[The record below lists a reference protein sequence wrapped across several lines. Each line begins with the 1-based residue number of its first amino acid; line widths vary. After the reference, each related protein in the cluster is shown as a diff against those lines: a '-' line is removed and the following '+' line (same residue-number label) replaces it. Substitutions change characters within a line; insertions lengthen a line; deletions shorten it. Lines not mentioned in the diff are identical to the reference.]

1 MRQSALKAWLAS
13 LLPKINFFR
22 KIKVD
27 DQTALFLFEQLRTDM
42 SYGDMMMNQAELWLL
57 RGDWTYKKQY
67 ILELSDFYPSENQM
81 RQFKEGTVTV
91 TRAAYQKK
99 LMEAK
104 ESGKNEQRY
113 LSEQQHLERN
123 KDEVQSQTLLAC
135 IDHIK
140 RLTDEKDALLNSN
153 RRLMAVV
160 EYLKVEKEEATKKKF
175 ERDRDAIQEVQ
186 ATRARSAGELLK
198 TMGVAS

>member
-1 MRQSALKAWLAS
+1 
-13 LLPKINFFR
+13 
-22 KIKVD
+22 
-27 DQTALFLFEQLRTDM
+27 
-42 SYGDMMMNQAELWLL
+42 MMMNQAELWLL

-91 TRAAYQKK
+91 TLAAYRKK

-123 KDEVQSQTLLAC
+123 KEEVHSETLLAC
-135 IDHIK
+135 LEHIK
-140 RLTDEKDALLNSN
+140 KLTDEKDALLSSN

-160 EYLKVEKEEATKKKF
+160 EHLKIEREEATKKKF
-175 ERDRDAIQEVQ
+175 ERDREAIQEVQ
-186 ATRARSAGELLK
+186 LSRARSASELLK
-198 TMGVAS
+198 TMGVA

>member
-1 MRQSALKAWLAS
+1 M
-13 LLPKINFFR
+13 
-22 KIKVD
+22 D
-27 DQTALFLFEQLRTDM
+27 EQTALFIFEQLKSDRQ
-42 SYGDMMMNQAELWLL
+42 YGDMMMNQAELWLL

-91 TRAAYQKK
+91 TLALYRKK

-113 LSEQQHLERN
+113 LSEQQHFEQD
-123 KDEVQSQTLLAC
+123 KDKVQSETLLAC
-135 IDHIK
+135 LEHIK
-140 RLTDEKDALLNSN
+140 KLTDEKDALLNTN

-160 EYLKVEKEEATKKKF
+160 EYLKVEKEEANKKKF
-175 ERDRDAIQEVQ
+175 ERDREAIQEVQ
-186 ATRARSAGELLK
+186 AARARSAGELLK

>member
-1 MRQSALKAWLAS
+1 MALRRWLS
-13 LLPKINFFR
+13 ELLPKINFFR
-22 KIKVD
+22 KILVD
-27 DQTALFLFEQLRTDM
+27 EQTALFIFEQLKSDRQ
-42 SYGDMMMNQAELWLL
+42 YGDMMMNQAELWLL

-91 TRAAYQKK
+91 TLALYRKK

-113 LSEQQHLERN
+113 LSEQQHFEQD
-123 KDEVQSQTLLAC
+123 KDKVQSETLLAC
-135 IDHIK
+135 LEHIK
-140 RLTDEKDALLNSN
+140 KLTDEKDALLNTN

-160 EYLKVEKEEATKKKF
+160 EYLKVEKEEANKKKF
-175 ERDRDAIQEVQ
+175 ERDREAIQEVQ
-186 ATRARSAGELLK
+186 AARARSAGELLK